1 MTNCPMIDPVERAK
15 RLEAYD
21 FAIATVRLEGMEM
34 PVEASKIMLSYV
46 DGNITKEQEQASI
59 LALLG

>member
-1 MTNCPMIDPVERAK
+1 MIDPVERAK

-34 PVEASKIMLSYV
+34 PLEASKIMLSYV
-46 DGNITKEQEQASI
+46 GGNITKEEEQAGI
-59 LALLG
+59 LALLR

>member
-1 MTNCPMIDPVERAK
+1 MIDPVERAK

-34 PVEASKIMLSYV
+34 PLEASEIMLSYV

-59 LALLG
+59 LALLR